1 MDNVEYSLYIVATP
15 IGNMEDITLRALN
28 CLKKVD
34 FILCEDTRQSIKLL
48 NHFGISKPLVSY
60 HKFNEAQISD
70 SITEKLLEGQTAAL
84 ISDAGTPL
92 ISDPGHILI
101 KKLIE
106 NNISFCVL
114 PGANAVLPSIIKSG
128 FSTEKFL
135 FAGFL
140 PSKTNDRKKALEKY
154 MHSEYPVI
162 LYAAPHE
169 LKKLLK
175 LMDDT
180 APEVELCINKEL
192 TKLYEDCFYGTASEL
207 LETMP
212 EEIRGEYTVVVN
224 ANLEQKKYD
233 NCDIENEFSDLIQ
246 RGKTKKEALKEI
258 ADKTNISKKELYSLL
273 MKKDV

>member
-1 MDNVEYSLYIVATP
+1 MDNVEYSLYIVSTP
-15 IGNMEDITLRALN
+15 IGNMDDITLRALD

-48 NHFGISKPLVSY
+48 NHFGISKPLISY

-70 SITEKLLEGQTAAL
+70 SITKKLLCGQTAAL

-106 NNISFCVL
+106 KDIHFCVL

-128 FSTEKFL
+128 FSTERFL

-140 PSKTNDRKKALEKY
+140 PSKAADRQKALDKY
-154 MHSEYPVI
+154 MHSDYPVI

-175 LMDDT
+175 QMADT
-180 APEVELCINKEL
+180 EPRVKLCINKEL
-192 TKLYEDCFYGTASEL
+192 TKLYENSFYGIASEL
-207 LETMP
+207 IEILP
-212 EEIRGEYTVVVN
+212 EEIKGEYTIVVN
-224 ANLEQKKYD
+224 SNPEEKSYD
-233 NCDIENEFSDLIQ
+233 NYNIENEFENLTQKGI
-246 RGKTKKEALKEI
+246 TKKEALKEI
-258 ADKTNISKKELYSLL
+258 SGKTGIPKKELYALL